1 MIHEESG
8 DLKILNRQGKIRVK
22 LKENVNFSKQEVYP
36 YLGTFAGTNMEG
48 NLIQIDTRGNVL
60 SSNLDLSKNHKI
72 VIGYESLVTLSNN
85 KLTIKGVPITL
96 PYGNYTKPEVFK
108 FRNTIYFTTTDLESE
123 KVYLFKE
130 DGETV
135 EGFPVYGT
143 TSACL
148 SRSKKG
154 DQLELVVGSEKKD
167 IIVYSF
173 SGTEN

>member
-1 MIHEESG
+1 M
-8 DLKILNRQGKIRVK
+8 
-22 LKENVNFSKQEVYP
+22 
-36 YLGTFAGTNMEG
+36 
-48 NLIQIDTRGNVL
+48 
-60 SSNLDLSKNHKI
+60 
-72 VIGYESLVTLSNN
+72 
-85 KLTIKGVPITL
+85 
-96 PYGNYTKPEVFK
+96 
-108 FRNTIYFTTTDLESE
+108 ESE